1 MKNLYS
7 VYVNEPLYCGN
18 HPCLAKGVDVRK
30 AIKVLYDARKR
41 YKSDPENNES
51 HGFIIWE
58 NVPEYEGVNSMVYNM
73 HFDSPN
79 CDLNW
84 QILRY
89 ITRRRSEIVEDGK
102 GKIDIN

>member
-7 VYVNEPLYCGN
+7 VYVNEPLYYGD
-18 HPCLAKGVDVRK
+18 HPQLAKNVDVRK
-30 AIKVLYDARKR
+30 AIKALYDARKK

-51 HGFIIWE
+51 HGYIIWE
-58 NVPEYEGVNSMVYNM
+58 NAPAYEESGESMVYNM

-89 ITRRRSEIVEDGK
+89 IAQRREEILD
-102 GKIDIN
+102 DARRP